1 MFNFEQRFIYFLLF
15 PKVIILLLGCDRGF
29 GHALAIKLDQMG
41 FKVFAGCLFNKG
53 DGAEALK
60 RICSDQLHVLQLD
73 VRDPEQVDGAY
84 NAVEEKLN
92 DYGENS
98 LNKIKTNSLSIC
110 QKIFTL

>member
-1 MFNFEQRFIYFLLF
+1 
-15 PKVIILLLGCDRGF
+15 
-29 GHALAIKLDQMG
+29 MG

-73 VRDPEQVDGAY
+73 VRDPEQVDCAY
-84 NAVEEKLN
+84 GAVEEKLN

-98 LNKIKTNSLSIC
+98 LNKIKTNSLSIW
-110 QKIFTL
+110 QKIFTYVEKLLYKMFEAILIMYMYI

>member
-1 MFNFEQRFIYFLLF
+1 
-15 PKVIILLLGCDRGF
+15 
-29 GHALAIKLDQMG
+29 MG

-84 NAVEEKLN
+84 DAVEEKLN

-98 LNKIKTNSLSIC
+98 LNKIKTNSLSIW
-110 QKIFTL
+110 QKIFTLYLLRKVVIQNV